1 MTETVCKICKR
12 EISKH
17 DPLALRVCLL
27 KALREIER
35 LQLSRKTVRKP
46 TNNTKQQEVNQ
57 KK

>member
-35 LQLSRKTVRKP
+35 LQLSRKKVRKP
-46 TNNTKQQEVNQ
+46 TNNKKTKEV
-57 KK
+57 K